1 MGRQRAEA
9 QRQENKTVSAG
20 GLWQRA
26 AARPRGLTSSR
37 VPQVP
42 DQAPPSPSQEGP
54 ALAPRHP
61 ERAAQHPRGGTSGGC
76 CAASGAGPA
85 PELPKS
91 LPLKG
96 NLVSSSDTALR
107 VLLLRPTVSPQV
119 SELPFPFEKHQQ
131 FEQSIRTPVGPTW
144 NTQRAF
150 QKLTAPRVITR
161 AGHIIQ
167 PLSAE
172 DLASA
177 PSGAKPV
184 LETAP
189 KQRGQ
194 PPRRPH
200 KRAR

>member
-1 MGRQRAEA
+1 M
-9 QRQENKTVSAG
+9 SAG

-26 AARPRGLTSSR
+26 AAWSRGLTSSHVR
-37 VPQVP
+37 QVP
-42 DQAPPSPSQEGP
+42 NQAPPSASQEGP

-61 ERAAQHPRGGTSGGC
+61 ERAAQHPCGGTSGGC
-76 CAASGAGPA
+76 CAASGAGPS
-85 PELPKS
+85 PGPSPKLPKS

-96 NLVSSSDTALR
+96 NSVSSSETTLR
-107 VLLLRPTVSPQV
+107 VLPLHPAVSPQV

-177 PSGAKPV
+177 ASGAKPV

-189 KQRGQ
+189 KQREQ